1 MAIAELP
8 RFDTVAEAIDCSIE
22 NGVSVLNTGVSPQEI
37 QLAYQ
42 GFSNC
47 GFNTLGPTTSEVA
60 GIIMPTL
67 AEIVEVLEQ
76 RRMPIPNSY
85 NIMNYDLGI
94 GLPAHAD
101 FQHAESDVIL
111 RGLSILIPIYHGSFF
126 QQYSS
131 MQGRRTNA
139 GDYFPGQLL
148 FLRQELDGIE
158 PTVHSSI
165 IRENPSDKSASR
177 ERILLS
183 ADYKVS
189 TKN

>member
-1 MAIAELP
+1 MAIPDLP
-8 RFDTVAEAIDCSIE
+8 RFDTVPEAIDCSIE
-22 NGVSVLNTGVSPQEI
+22 NGVSVLNTGLSPNEI

-47 GFNTLGPTTSEVA
+47 GFNRLGPITSEVA

-67 AEIVEVLEQ
+67 AEIVDVLGEKGI
-76 RRMPIPNSY
+76 PTPNSY
-85 NIMNYDLGI
+85 NITKFDLGI

-101 FQHAESDVIL
+101 YQNGESDVTL
-111 RGLSILIPIYHGSFF
+111 SGLSILIPIYHGSFF

-165 IRENPSDKSASR
+165 IRDNPSDKFTSR

-189 TKN
+189 AKN

>member
-1 MAIAELP
+1 MAIADLP
-8 RFDTVAEAIDCSIE
+8 RFDTIAEAVDCSIE
-22 NGVSVLNTGVSPQEI
+22 NGVSVLNTGLSPNEI

-47 GFNTLGPTTSEVA
+47 GFNRLGPVTSEVA

-67 AEIVEVLEQ
+67 AEIV
-76 RRMPIPNSY
+76 
-85 NIMNYDLGI
+85 D
-94 GLPAHAD
+94 
-101 FQHAESDVIL
+101 
-111 RGLSILIPIYHGSFF
+111 GSFF

-148 FLRQELDGIE
+148 FLRQELEGVE

-165 IRENPSDKSASR
+165 IKENPSDKPASR
-177 ERILLS
+177 DRILLS